1 MNLEFPNDNHHSYI
15 IKDGSKRCKAGV
27 AGLKLLITKERETG
41 IEPATSSLGSWHS
54 TTELLPLAFK
64 SAIYLIP
71 DHLHETAKVSKVSEI
86 HQIYPVWSK
95 NGHQNDPG
103 NVGLQTV
110 RFSVDLGVHSAGK
123 RVQPHYTTGP
133 G

>member
-54 TTELLPLAFK
+54 TAELLPLTLAVVAGGISNNTGAGTTVQQTFDT
-64 SAIYLIP
+64 I
-71 DHLHETAKVSKVSEI
+71 TAGRRDF
-86 HQIYPVWSK
+86 
-95 NGHQNDPG
+95 N
-103 NVGLQTV
+103 
-110 RFSVDLGVHSAGK
+110 RA
-123 RVQPHYTTGP
+123 RVTNWR
-133 G
+133 